1 MNAKKVLTVLNGLRL
16 IFIL

>member
-16 IFIL
+16 IFI